1 MVHQIQHSTEL
12 MKQKLK
18 DAKIFRI
25 QIFVMANIKRNNFF
39 LEKPTKPNIYCVYNK
54 TDSDQIV
61 QKKVFD
67 TNYLNGMFRCRSDK
81 LKSQSSELF
90 KIFTVFEDCFCE
102 KHTRTTK
109 LYQQRASLTGFL
121 KTCLPSEG
129 QQKR

>member
-1 MVHQIQHSTEL
+1 
-12 MKQKLK
+12 MKHKLK

-25 QIFVMANIKRNNFF
+25 QIFVMANIKRNIFF

-90 KIFTVFEDCFCE
+90 
-102 KHTRTTK
+102 
-109 LYQQRASLTGFL
+109 
-121 KTCLPSEG
+121 
-129 QQKR
+129 